1 MLKNPPLYVYLQ
13 KEWILLHFLFSNKS
27 SRLYLYNLQSFT
39 YKLVYSTFPLKL
51 MLIIH
56 A

>member
-13 KEWILLHFLFSNKS
+13 KERILLHFLFSNKS